1 MNTITV
7 KFYLLVAL
15 YAIVLLGFLNACTS
29 SQKQMERGNYMRAAT
44 MSIDKLC
51 TRPDDSQAAEVLRE
65 SYPLAMQQL
74 DAQIQSASN
83 AVSASSMLISKWDE
97 LISLY
102 QSVNQYDERIRRC
115 PAASSVIASPKNYQ
129 IEMREAMRRAAQ
141 IHCQLGSEKL
151 ALNRRELSQEIV
163 NHFRKTQE
171 YAPEMCPDALQK
183 MELGR
188 LMGIMKVLVEQLP
201 VQGYYAP
208 SDEFFRNQ
216 INTYLLTLRKTNQLD
231 FYYEAL
237 AMPMNPNQI
246 LRFQFYDFT
255 VGETTNRERIETV
268 SDTVRTTNQEQKVT
282 NTQVVTA
289 ELRTY
294 EKSVRSNAVLEIK
307 ILDEDNQRVLLNER
321 IPSEYIWTS
330 TWATYQGDKRALN
343 AAQLELCNQRE
354 QPVPDRQFLFTE
366 MCKPLLDQLK
376 PRLQEFYRN
385 VR

>member
-1 MNTITV
+1 
-7 KFYLLVAL
+7 
-15 YAIVLLGFLNACTS
+15 
-29 SQKQMERGNYMRAAT
+29 MERGNYMRATT

-51 TRPDDSQAAEVLRE
+51 TRPDDSQAAEVLKE
-65 SYPLAMQQL
+65 SYPLALQQL
-74 DAQIQSASN
+74 EAQIQSASN

-102 QSVNQYDERIRRC
+102 QTVNQYDERIRRC
-115 PAASSVIASPKNYQ
+115 PAASSVINSPRNYQ

-151 ALNRRELSQEIV
+151 ALNRRDLSREIV
-163 NHFRKTQE
+163 NHFQKTQE

-216 INTYLLTLRKTNQLD
+216 INTYLLTLRKNNQLD
-231 FYYEAL
+231 FYYDAL
-237 AMPMNPNQI
+237 AMPMRPNQV

-268 SDTVRTTNQEQKVT
+268 SDTISISSQDQKIIDK
-282 NTQVVTA
+282 QVVTA

-343 AAQLELCNQRE
+343 AAQQALCNERE
-354 QPVPDRQFLFTE
+354 QTVPDRQFLFTE
-366 MCKPLLDQLK
+366 MCRPLLGQLK
-376 PRLQEFYRN
+376 PKLQEFYRN